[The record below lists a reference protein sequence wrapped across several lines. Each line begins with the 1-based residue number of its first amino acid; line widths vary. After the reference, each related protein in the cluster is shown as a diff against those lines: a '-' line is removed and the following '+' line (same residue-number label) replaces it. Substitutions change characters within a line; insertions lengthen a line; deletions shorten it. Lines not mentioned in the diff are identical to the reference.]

1 MNLVDPT
8 SIWVESVYNFYCLQ
22 DFFDKL
28 NECIWSQKILPVFKL
43 LAHALNSQVGIVLC

>member
-1 MNLVDPT
+1 MFLVFNT
-8 SIWVESVYNFYCLQ
+8 MFLFLQ

-43 LAHALNSQVGIVLC
+43 LAHALNSQVCWHKLSIRLK